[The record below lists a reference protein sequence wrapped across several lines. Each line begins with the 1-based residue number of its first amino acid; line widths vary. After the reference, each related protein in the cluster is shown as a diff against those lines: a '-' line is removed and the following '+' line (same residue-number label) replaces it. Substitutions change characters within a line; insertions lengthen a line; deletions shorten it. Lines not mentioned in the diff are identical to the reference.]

1 MSKLSSDELRESVSK
16 VLAEKEKR
24 KFTQTVDLQ
33 IKLKNY
39 DPSKDKRFNGSLKLP
54 NFVKQNLKVCVL
66 GDHNHCEKAKE
77 LNIPFRT
84 VDDLKNTNKNKKI
97 VKKLADSYDAFLA
110 SDSLIKRIPRLLGPG
125 LSKAGKF
132 PLVLGQNDDI
142 LAKIEELKKT
152 VKFQLKKEINLATAI
167 GNVKMTEDD
176 VQQNVTIAL
185 NFLVSLLK
193 KNWQNV
199 GSVNI
204 KATMGKPQKIYP

>member
-1 MSKLSSDELRESVSK
+1 M
-16 VLAEKEKR
+16 
-24 KFTQTVDLQ
+24 
-33 IKLKNY
+33 
-39 DPSKDKRFNGSLKLP
+39 
-54 NFVKQNLKVCVL
+54 
-66 GDHNHCEKAKE
+66 
-77 LNIPFRT
+77 
-84 VDDLKNTNKNKKI
+84 KNTNKNKKI

-142 LAKIEELKKT
+142 PSKIEELKKT

-167 GNVKMTEDD
+167 GNVKMSEDD
-176 VQQNVTIAL
+176 VQQNITIAL
-185 NFLVSLLK
+185 NFFVSLLK